1 MDISLKQRLLGAAV
15 LIALAIIFVP
25 MFLSGSGPK
34 QESETVSLQIPPA
47 PDREF
52 QTRVLPVEPASPSPS
67 PSAAAPAGPAPAPPS
82 DALATVDIPP
92 RAEPPPTASTAPAPE
107 PVPVPG
113 PAATAPAAPDRTA
126 PASPA
131 AAAGIAAN
139 GRYFVHLG
147 DYGNTKN
154 ADDLVAGLKRGGF
167 AAFAEPSAFQGKQTT
182 RVRVGPY
189 ADRAAAEAA
198 RLRIAGTGVK
208 APSKVVESST
218 DAVADA
224 PAPAAAPARA
234 GGWAVQL
241 GAFKTREEA
250 DKLRERLRAAQFAA
264 FVDQTSSNG
273 QILWRVRAGPEAG
286 REGATR
292 LRDRIKEK
300 LKLDGLVVTQP

>member
-52 QTRVLPVEPASPSPS
+52 QTRVLPVEPAVPTPSPS
-67 PSAAAPAGPAPAPPS
+67 SNPPAADPTPAPPS
-82 DALATVDIPP
+82 DALATVDIPRRTEP
-92 RAEPPPTASTAPAPE
+92 PAEPAATTPPAPAPT
-107 PVPVPG
+107 
-113 PAATAPAAPDRTA
+113 PAAPAAATPDRTA

-131 AAAGIAAN
+131 AATGIAAN

-147 DYGNTKN
+147 DYGNAKN

-167 AAFAEPSAFQGKQTT
+167 VAFAEPSAFQGKQTT

-208 APSKVVESST
+208 APSKIVESST

-224 PAPAAAPARA
+224 PATAVAPARA

-250 DKLRERLRAAQFAA
+250 DKLRERLRGAQFAA

-273 QILWRVRAGPEAG
+273 QTLWRVRAGPEAG
-286 REGATR
+286 RDGATR

>member
-15 LIALAIIFVP
+15 LIALAVIFVP

-52 QTRVLPVEPASPSPS
+52 QTRVLPVEPAGQPAPQ
-67 PSAAAPAGPAPAPPS
+67 PQPAAPAP
-82 DALATVDIPP
+82 DALATVDIPS
-92 RAEPPPTASTAPAPE
+92 RTETPPPAATPLPTPAPAPA
-107 PVPVPG
+107 PAVPEKPQPAVAAPAPG
-113 PAATAPAAPDRTA
+113 AAATGT
-126 PASPA
+126 
-131 AAAGIAAN
+131 
-139 GRYFVHLG
+139 YFIHLG
-147 DYGNTKN
+147 DYGNAKN
-154 ADDLVAGLKRGGF
+154 AGDLAAGLKRGGF
-167 AAFAEPSAFQGKQTT
+167 LAFTEASQFQGQQTT

-198 RLRIAGTGVK
+198 RLRIAATGVK
-208 APSKVVESST
+208 APSKIVENAT
-218 DAVADA
+218 DAAADA
-224 PAPAAAPARA
+224 PATAVPAGRA

-250 DKLRERLRAAQFAA
+250 DKLRERLRGAQFVA

-273 QILWRVRAGPEAG
+273 QTLWRVRAGPEAS
-286 REGATR
+286 RDSATR

>member
-52 QTRVLPVEPASPSPS
+52 QTRVLPVEPAVPTPAPVAPASESAPA
-67 PSAAAPAGPAPAPPS
+67 AAAP
-82 DALATVDIPP
+82 DALATVDIP
-92 RAEPPPTASTAPAPE
+92 RRTPPAATPTPATAPVNPAATPAPAP
-107 PVPVPG
+107 
-113 PAATAPAAPDRTA
+113 APAAA
-126 PASPA
+126 PPA
-131 AAAGIAAN
+131 AVAAPAAGIAAN
-139 GRYFVHLG
+139 GSYFVHLG
-147 DYGNTKN
+147 DYGTSKN
-154 ADDLVAGLKRGGF
+154 ADELVASLKRGGF
-167 AAFAEPSAFQGKQTT
+167 AAFAEASEFQGKQTT

-189 ADRAAAEAA
+189 ADRAAAEAV

-208 APSKVVESST
+208 APSKVVETSSA
-218 DAVADA
+218 AVADA
-224 PAPAAAPARA
+224 PATAQAAGRA

-241 GAFKTREEA
+241 GAFRTREEA
-250 DKLRERLRAAQFAA
+250 DKLRERLRGAQFAA

-273 QILWRVRAGPEAG
+273 QTLWRVRAGPEAG
-286 REGATR
+286 RDGATR